1 MGRKF
6 VPPTHDRARKP
17 AAPAHNPARQP
28 SAIRPFALQP
38 KLAVSRP
45 GDAHEQEADRVADR
59 VVGTSGPHPRHAVGG
74 PPPDTPGAEEGAVR
88 VQTMHADGAATPQSE
103 APPSVADTLS
113 SPGTPLE
120 PDARAFMESRFGHD
134 FGRVRVHTDARAAA
148 SAESLNAVAYTAGS
162 HIVFGAGQYAAG
174 TAAGRR
180 LLAHELTHAIQQ
192 QGVQGGLIARQPKPG
207 PTTTLAEVV
216 IPKDDPNAY
225 LVFYDPAIKKDRRL
239 LLPAGTRVEVL
250 KKTGEWREVKL
261 VTGPEPNRTGLL
273 KEKFLA
279 VLPAETKSTPAA
291 DAKKAEPQQPQP
303 QGGGAVDPLKR
314 SAKEIMADDKYID
327 NHIKRMEFYAA
338 EEAHVYYE
346 DGSKLELGL
355 VPPHVKDPFEGVDYH
370 TARSVHGGVT
380 SDEPG
385 VFKYLPRGS
394 ELKTPPGVTLSDV
407 LDKLTRTVTFK
418 VEAKSNRIVPT
429 QVNTL
434 TAPTLCQ
441 MLMQSEEEYGKL
453 MDATSEGGVK
463 VFTSFKHV
471 LEIYSLLPGGAIAKS
486 AQKAAA
492 GAAAQAGESA
502 AAKLVKKLIEV
513 LGKGGVAKEVV
524 VEGVSLGEVVIS
536 RKAGGLAVEYTFIE
550 NIGRVAGQGRMV
562 HVALEKAAVEVASL
576 SGLKQAQVI
585 VHTVVNPKWA
595 AYLESLGYTKTLLE
609 KAGEFGFEAVWMRVL
624 PVPG

>member
-1 MGRKF
+1 MGREF
-6 VPPTHDRARKP
+6 VPPSHDQVPKP
-17 AAPAHNPARQP
+17 AAPSHNPVPQSLAV
-28 SAIRPFALQP
+28 RPFALQP

-45 GDAHEQEADRVADR
+45 GDADEQEADRVAER
-59 VVGTSGPHPRHAVGG
+59 VVSTNGPHLQRAR
-74 PPPDTPGAEEGAVR
+74 AEGEGVR
-88 VQTMHADGAATPQSE
+88 VQARHADGAATTQAE
-103 APPSVADTLS
+103 APPSVADTLR

-120 PDARAFMESRFGHD
+120 PDTRAFMESRFGHD
-134 FGRVRVHTDARAAA
+134 FGQVRVHTDASAAA
-148 SAESLNAVAYTAGS
+148 SAESLNALAYTAGR
-162 HIVFGAGQYAAG
+162 HIVFGAGQYATA

-180 LLAHELTHAIQQ
+180 LIAHELTHTIQQ
-192 QGVQGGLIARQPKPG
+192 RDAQGGRIARQPKPG
-207 PTTTLAEVV
+207 APTLAEVV

-225 LVFYDPAIKKDRRL
+225 LVFYDSAIQKDRRL

-250 KKTGEWREVKL
+250 KKTGEWREVRL

-273 KEKFLA
+273 KDKFLA
-279 VLPAETKSTPAA
+279 VLPSEASSTPAA
-291 DAKKAEPQQPQP
+291 DAKKTEPQAQP
-303 QGGGAVDPLKR
+303 QGAGATDPLKR
-314 SAKEIMADDKYID
+314 PAKQIMADDKYID
-327 NHIKRMEFYAA
+327 NNIKRMEFYAA

-355 VPPHVKDPFEGVDYH
+355 VPPHVKDPFDGVDYH
-370 TARSVHGGVT
+370 TPRSTHMSVK

-385 VFKYLPRGS
+385 VFKYIPRGG
-394 ELKTPPGVTLSDV
+394 EVKPPAGTTFGDV
-407 LDKLTRTVTFK
+407 MDKLTRSVTFK
-418 VEAKSNRIVPT
+418 VEPKSKRIVPT

-441 MLMQSEEEYGKL
+441 MLQESEAEYGKL
-453 MDATSEGGVK
+453 MDATSKGGVK
-463 VFTSFKHV
+463 IFTSFKRV
-471 LEIYSLLPGGAIAKS
+471 LEIYSLLPGGAIAKG

-492 GAAAQAGESA
+492 GAAAGAGESA
-502 AAKLVKKLIEV
+502 AAKLVRKLVET
-513 LGKGGVAKEVV
+513 LGKGGVAKEIV

-536 RKAGGLAVEYTFIE
+536 RKGTSLAVEYTFIE

-595 AYLESLGYTKTLLE
+595 AYLESLGYTRTLLE
-609 KAGEFGFEAVWMRVL
+609 KVGEFGFENVWMRVL